1 MMTPELQ
8 EALEWVNHMRTGP
21 LHGPPIDELPT
32 GVPGHTLECVFARAL
47 RMGIM
52 PALKVQ
58 MNNASHMVHVVDGQ
72 AVIQGGN
79 PSRVR
84 KVIESFDAGNL
95 RDLIDYEAY
104 RKMDVRGGPIH
115 AAQAMAKPFDKLMP
129 QLSKFCPELHL
140 NPHSQVEVSQSFDTM
155 MHVVTVKNPGECPK
169 SLQLTAT
176 MVRHMQ
182 KVFEQELEKAIYP
195 PMLVENGKL
204 VPLKPGSIIKMW
216 DPVEFTP
223 VPQPTQYYAPDW
235 AKMMQ
240 QTPEAP
246 VKAPIEELAVV

>member
-1 MMTPELQ
+1 MMTPQLQ

-47 RMGIM
+47 RLGIM

-58 MNNASHMVHVVDGQ
+58 FNNASHMIHVEGGQ
-72 AVIQGGN
+72 ALIQGSN

-84 KVIESFDAGNL
+84 KVIEQFDAGAL
-95 RDLIDYEAY
+95 TGLIDYESY
-104 RKMDVRGGPIH
+104 RKLSPSGAPML
-115 AAQAMAKPFDKLMP
+115 AQQALAKPFDKLLP
-129 QLSKFCPELHL
+129 QLAQFCPELKLSH
-140 NPHSQVEVSQSFDTM
+140 HSQVEVSQSFDTQL
-155 MHVVTVKNPGECPK
+155 HVVTVKNPGECPK

-176 MVRHMQ
+176 MVRQMQ
-182 KVFEQELEKAIYP
+182 KVMEEEMLKAIYP
-195 PMLVENGKL
+195 PMLVEAGKL
-204 VPLKPGSIIKMW
+204 VPLTPGSIIKMW

-223 VPQPTQYYAPDW
+223 APSHYYAPDW

-246 VKAPIEELAVV
+246 VKAPSEELAVV